1 MKVYFNNYR
10 NHWLSPYTMVDYLF
24 FWTDWSKCHRDKS
37 LIRALSCSEMDGTW
51 TDRPDWVERWTDRL
65 VPISKFIQKILDWI
79 HPKIDFVK
87 IDRWDTWSMD
97 HSLGQIVLPM
107 LRQLK
112 LTSHGAPIVED
123 ADVPD
128 ELKSSSAPPKE
139 KEHGTDANHFKRWDW
154 VLSEMIFA
162 FESKLDTSWEDSFK
176 SGEIDMIFVPVD
188 HAGNEVPKKDAK
200 YFQWVDGPNNTYE
213 CDYDGMKLV
222 EGRIQNGF
230 RLFGRYYQNLWD

>member
-1 MKVYFNNYR
+1 MKVFLNNYR
-10 NHWLSPYTMVDYLF
+10 HHWLSPYTMIDYLF
-24 FWTDWSKCHRDKS
+24 FWTAWSKCHRDKS
-37 LIRALSCSEMDGTW
+37 WARALSNSETGGNW
-51 TDRPDWVERWTDRL
+51 SDRPDWVEVWSEHL
-65 VPISKFIQKILDWI
+65 MPISKFIQTILDWI

-97 HSLGQIVLPM
+97 QSLGQIVLPM

-112 LTSHGAPIVED
+112 SKSHGAPLVED
-123 ADVPD
+123 VDVPE
-128 ELKSSSAPPKE
+128 ELKSSSAPPIE
-139 KEHGTDANHFKRWDW
+139 KEHGTDGNYFKRRDW
-154 VLSEMIFA
+154 ALSEMIFA

-188 HAGNEVPKKDAK
+188 HAGNEVAKKDAK

-213 CDYDGMKLV
+213 CDYEGMKVV
-222 EGRIQNGF
+222 EDRIQNGF

>member
-10 NHWLSPYTMVDYLF
+10 HHWLSPHTMVDYLF

-37 LIRALSCSEMDGTW
+37 LNRALSCPEMDGTC
-51 TDRPDWVERWTDRL
+51 TDRPDWVESWTDRL

-97 HSLGQIVLPM
+97 QSLGQIVLPM

-112 LTSHGAPIVED
+112 LTSHGAPHVDD
-123 ADVPD
+123 ADVPE
-128 ELKSSSAPPKE
+128 ELMSFSAPRKE
-139 KEHGTDANHFKRWDW
+139 KEHGTDANHFKGWDW
-154 VLSEMIFA
+154 ALSEMIFA
-162 FESKLDTSWEDSFK
+162 FESKLDASWQDAFR
-176 SGEIDMIFVPVD
+176 SGEIDMIFVPID
-188 HAGNEVPKKDAK
+188 QAGNEVPKKDAK
-200 YFQWVDGPNNTYE
+200 HFQWADGPNNTYE
-213 CDYDGMKLV
+213 CDYEGMKVV
-222 EGRIQNGF
+222 EDRIQNGF